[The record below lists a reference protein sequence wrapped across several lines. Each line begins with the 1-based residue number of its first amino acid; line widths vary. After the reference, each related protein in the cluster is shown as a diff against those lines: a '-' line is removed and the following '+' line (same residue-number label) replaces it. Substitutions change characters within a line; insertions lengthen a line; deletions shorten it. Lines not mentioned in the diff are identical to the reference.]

1 MRVEVVTSSLEEREQ
16 MFVKTPYVSDELIDY
31 LNQNFGIHY
40 CTKVMKDIKNASEA
54 VGVIKGM
61 REVIDHLE
69 VLNTESK
76 ESR

>member
-1 MRVEVVTSSLEEREQ
+1 MRIETMTFSKEEIEQ
-16 MFVKTPYVSDELIDY
+16 MLVKTPYVSDELVDY
-31 LNQNFGIHY
+31 LNENFGIHY

-54 VGVIKGM
+54 VGFIKGM

-76 ESR
+76 EGR